1 MVLRPFL
8 PVLTFNSKSSFSPF
22 PFGSLCWETLLCSF
36 QMVRHGWILTRGRS
50 YLCLVSS
57 LADPEWAPPPHLFE
71 AAIALVTVQVLNS
84 LFPAES
90 KEMWLKS
97 WSELVRTHHWRKHS
111 CLSLWTGCCQ
121 RKKDGTTPIGWW
133 APAGIA
139 ASPFFLAWQ
148 VLPNELFCI
157 KYWCV
162 EVKELV
168 VAEPRVFEILS
179 FLHIFEYFGDWLC
192 TNLFSGFLYVVNN

>member
-1 MVLRPFL
+1 M
-8 PVLTFNSKSSFSPF
+8 
-22 PFGSLCWETLLCSF
+22 LLCSF
-36 QMVRHGWILTRGRS
+36 KMVRHSWIFTRRS
-50 YLCLVSS
+50 CLCCVSS
-57 LADPEWAPPPHLFE
+57 LGWPRVGASATLVWGSHCSCYCPGPEFLLSSWVQGN
-71 AAIALVTVQVLNS
+71 VT
-84 LFPAES
+84 
-90 KEMWLKS
+90 KK
-97 WSELVRTHHWRKHS
+97 LVRAGQNSPPKEAQ
-111 CLSLWTGCCQ
+111 LSVSLNWLLP
-121 RKKDGTTPIGWW
+121 KKERWDSTDRWW

-157 KYWCV
+157 KYWSM
-162 EVKELV
+162 EVKELL